1 MNGMHDIGG
10 MDGFGRVPYRDRE
23 PVFHEPWEGRVFGM
37 MMTRAGEVTPPT
49 LDASRHRIERLEP
62 REYLALSYYERW
74 MAAIAADPA
83 AAAVRH
89 EDAVF
94 AGKIP
99 RIVAEGSP
107 AARPTRGRPRFAVG
121 ERVITRNLHPHG
133 HTRLPRY
140 ARGKRGVI
148 TGYHG
153 AHVFPDTNAHGR
165 GEHPQ
170 HLYTVRFAAREL
182 WGVAAEAK
190 TYVALDLWQSYLEP
204 DATPRRRRAA
214 ASGKAQRKRV
224 R

>member
-1 MNGMHDIGG
+1 
-10 MDGFGRVPYRDRE
+10 
-23 PVFHEPWEGRVFGM
+23 VFGM

-74 MAAIAADPA
+74 LAAKERGLLEAGVLTAAAIAAKMAAIAADPA

-182 WGVAAEAK
+182 WGAAAEAK